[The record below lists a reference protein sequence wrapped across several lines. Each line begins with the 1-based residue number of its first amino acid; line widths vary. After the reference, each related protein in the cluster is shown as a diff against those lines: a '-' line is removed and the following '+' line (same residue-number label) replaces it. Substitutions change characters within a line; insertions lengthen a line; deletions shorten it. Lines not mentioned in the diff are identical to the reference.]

1 MAPDPSKNL
10 RALPERK
17 RRVGMLSQGEVD
29 VAQAHAEVCVIMK
42 RHVNKIYMGCKPMR
56 PNSSKTLLMVQY
68 MPRFRNV
75 KVVFWF
81 VGSARPGGCPGG
93 GPLAVT
99 RPTGSGAAKTMP
111 SGGGRRTGSED
122 GRT

>member
-42 RHVNKIYMGCKPMR
+42 WHVNKIYMGLQTDAAQLFKNAAHGAVHAKIPQRQSRHLVCR
-56 PNSSKTLLMVQY
+56 FCQARRT
-68 MPRFRNV
+68 PR
-75 KVVFWF
+75 
-81 VGSARPGGCPGG
+81 G
-93 GPLAVT
+93 GPA
-99 RPTGSGAAKTMP
+99 GGDKTH
-111 SGGGRRTGSED
+111 G
-122 GRT
+122 